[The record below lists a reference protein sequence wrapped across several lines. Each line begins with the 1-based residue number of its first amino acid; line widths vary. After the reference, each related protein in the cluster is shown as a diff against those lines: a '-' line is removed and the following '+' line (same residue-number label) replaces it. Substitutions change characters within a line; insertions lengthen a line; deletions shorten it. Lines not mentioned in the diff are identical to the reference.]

1 MQARVAMAAVFGL
14 IVLKLVLSSA
24 ISIRDYLLAPP
35 VLAVSLAIFASACWV
50 TWRLG
55 QVHND
60 TRLLLQVLLGLEV
73 FFFLL
78 SVFVEEL
85 ACAPPSAHFSSAL
98 SGARVRCCLFLICES
113 V

>member
-1 MQARVAMAAVFGL
+1 MQAKLAMAAVFSL
-14 IVLKLVLSSA
+14 IVLKLVLSSV

-35 VLAVSLAIFASACWV
+35 VLAVSVAIFAWACWV

-55 QVHND
+55 KVHND

-78 SVFVEEL
+78 SVFVEDL
-85 ACAPPSAHFSSAL
+85 PVRLPPRIFRL
-98 SGARVRCCLFLICES
+98 P
-113 V
+113 